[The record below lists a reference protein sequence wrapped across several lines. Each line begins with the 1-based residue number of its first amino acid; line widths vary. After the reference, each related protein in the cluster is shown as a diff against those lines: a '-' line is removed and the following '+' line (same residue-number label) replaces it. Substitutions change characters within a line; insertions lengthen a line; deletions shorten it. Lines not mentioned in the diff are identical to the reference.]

1 MPLTAWTS
9 WPGPVSLASWPPL
22 PASAPR
28 PVHGDHKQGSAGTCM
43 NPHHPSSTHSMLPS
57 RASLTALDGRGTH
70 AGRVTPEQLRLQ
82 ATDWIC
88 RAL

>member
-1 MPLTAWTS
+1 M
-9 WPGPVSLASWPPL
+9 LASLLGRPC
-22 PASAPR
+22 PR
-28 PVHGDHKQGSAGTCM
+28 LLLSLCTATTSKVAGTCF